1 MRWAVA
7 DECGSQVYNNDAN
20 SNVDIG
26 RGTIT
31 DKQIK
36 ANDNT
41 TIAFPFQIVYDP
53 AKDTNRAILR
63 VRSSSGRRR
72 ERG

>member
-1 MRWAVA
+1 M
-7 DECGSQVYNNDAN
+7 QVYDNDAN

-41 TIAFPFQIVYDP
+41 TIVFPFQIVYDP
-53 AKDTNRAILR
+53 AKDTNRAILK
-63 VRSSSGRRR
+63 VRSSNAHS
-72 ERG
+72 RGPC